1 MPDFKI
7 SENKI
12 FTVSTPESFNETA
25 LEIFHFQ
32 YKNNPVYKNFTDYL
46 GIWPSGISHY
56 TQIPF
61 LPIEFFK
68 KHRINSGNFKE
79 ETIFRSSG
87 TTGMQTS
94 KHYVRSLDL
103 YERSFLTNFE
113 RQFGTVNN
121 VIILALLP
129 SYLEQQ
135 GSSLVYMMN
144 RLIDLSEDE
153 RSGFYLH
160 DYERLAETLNK
171 LKNTSKKVLLMGV
184 TYALLELA
192 EKYPVRFPELLLME
206 TGGMKGMRRELVR
219 EELHDILRKAFG
231 IKQVLS
237 EYGMT
242 ELLSQAYSLKD
253 GIFHTP
259 PWMKILIRDI
269 NDPLTLTENGSTGGI
284 NIIDLANIYSCSF
297 IATKDLGRKTG
308 EDSFEM
314 LGRYDDSDVRGCNL
328 LIV

>member
-1 MPDFKI
+1 MPDFKL

-12 FTVSTPESFNETA
+12 FAVSSPESFNETA

-46 GIWPSGISHY
+46 QIRPSGISHY

-68 KHRINSGNFKE
+68 KHRVASGIFKE
-79 ETIFRSSG
+79 ETVFRSSG
-87 TTGMQTS
+87 TTGIQTS
-94 KHYVRSLDL
+94 KHYVRSLAL
-103 YERSFLTNFE
+103 YEQSFLTNFE
-113 RQFGTVNN
+113 QHFSSVKDF
-121 VIILALLP
+121 VILALLP

-135 GSSLVYMMN
+135 GSSLVYMMDK
-144 RLIDLSEDE
+144 LISLSEDE

-160 DYERLAETLNK
+160 DYEKLAETLNS
-171 LKNTSKKVLLMGV
+171 LKNSSKKVLLMGV

-192 EKYPVRFPELLLME
+192 DKFPVRFPELLLME
-206 TGGMKGMRRELVR
+206 TGGMKGMRREMIR
-219 EELHDILRKAFG
+219 NELHTVLKRAFG
-231 IKQVLS
+231 VKQVYS

-242 ELLSQAYSLKD
+242 ELLSQAYALKD
-253 GIFHTP
+253 GVFSTP

-269 NDPLTLTENGSTGGI
+269 NDPLTLVENGHTGGI

-308 EDSFEM
+308 EDTFEM